1 MPKLGSRQLNY
12 CRVVDRNLTIQA
24 ISDRSKVWDCLVI
37 GGGATGLGTAVE
49 AASRGLR
56 TLLVEKT
63 DFAKGTSSRAT
74 KLAHGGVRYL
84 EQGNISLVREALH
97 ERGLMLKNAPHLA
110 HPLKFVIPAY
120 QYWQIPFY
128 GIGLGIYDLL
138 SGKLSLGRSKTLSA
152 SETIKQ
158 LPTVEQNHL
167 RGGVSYFDGQ
177 FDDARL
183 ATTLA
188 HTFSDLGGLVANYVE
203 VTRLTKKNDKISGAI
218 LHDREGGAEL
228 EVSARVVVNATG
240 VFVDSVRKMD
250 EPGSAKMLAVS
261 QGAHLV
267 LPKKFLP
274 STSALM
280 VPKTSDGRVL
290 FGIPWHDRLI
300 LGTTDGEVPEPV
312 EEPRIQEKEIS
323 FILSEAGRYLAKRP
337 TESDVLSC
345 YAGLRPLVKAGAAG
359 STASISREHTV
370 LISSSGLVTI
380 TGGKWTT
387 YRKMGEDCVNR
398 VTEIGGFSPV
408 PSRTAALALH
418 GSSSDAKT
426 FLPPAHLAVYGTD
439 RKKVESLAASEAGLG
454 ALLDAQLPYLQAE
467 VVWAAREEMA
477 RTVEDVLAR
486 RTRALLLDSSAAVK
500 AAPRVAEI
508 LAKELHRDAAWQA
521 KQVADFSTLA
531 RVYQLR

>member
-1 MPKLGSRQLNY
+1 
-12 CRVVDRNLTIQA
+12 VDRNLAIQA
-24 ISDRSKVWDCLVI
+24 ISDRSTVWDCLVI

-84 EQGNISLVREALH
+84 QQGNISLVREALH

-120 QYWQIPFY
+120 RYWELPFY

-138 SGKLSLGRSKTLSA
+138 SGKLSLGRSKALSP
-152 SETIKQ
+152 SQTVKQ
-158 LPTVEQNHL
+158 LPTVEQSHL
-167 RGGVSYFDGQ
+167 RGGISYFDGQ

-188 HTFSDLGGLVANYVE
+188 HTLSDLGGVAANYVE
-203 VTRLTKKNDKISGAI
+203 VTGLAKKNDKVAGVI
-218 LHDREGGAEL
+218 LRDRESGVEL
-228 EVSARVVVNATG
+228 EVAARVVVNATG
-240 VFVDSVRKMD
+240 VFVDSLRKMD
-250 EPGSAKMLAVS
+250 EPGSSKMLAVS

-267 LPKKFLP
+267 LPKEFLP
-274 STSALM
+274 GTTALM

-312 EEPRIQEKEIS
+312 EEPRIQEHEIS
-323 FILSEAGRYLAKRP
+323 FILSEAGRYLARDP
-337 TESDVLSC
+337 TQSDVLSC
-345 YAGLRPLVKAGAAG
+345 YAGLRPLVKAGHAS
-359 STASISREHTV
+359 STAGLSREHTLV
-370 LISSSGLVTI
+370 VSSSGLVTI

-387 YRKMGEDCVNR
+387 YRRMGEDCVNR
-398 VTEIGGFSPV
+398 LTQIGGFPSV

-418 GSSSDAKT
+418 GSSNDAET
-426 FLPPAHLAVYGTD
+426 FSPPAHLAVYGTD
-439 RKKVESLAASEAGLG
+439 RKRIEKLAASEAGLG
-454 ALLDAQLPYLQAE
+454 IPLHARLPYLQAE

-477 RTVEDVLAR
+477 RTIEDVLAR
-486 RTRALLLDSSAAVK
+486 RTRALLLDSSAAAE

-508 LAKELHRDAAWQA
+508 LAAELHRDTSWQ
-521 KQVADFSTLA
+521 KQQIEAFRSLA
-531 RVYQLR
+531 RVYQLRGTN

>member
-1 MPKLGSRQLNY
+1 
-12 CRVVDRNLTIQA
+12 VDRNLAIQA
-24 ISDRSKVWDCLVI
+24 ISDRSTVWDCLVI

-84 EQGNISLVREALH
+84 EQGNISLVREALR

-120 QYWQIPFY
+120 RLWEIPFY

-138 SGKLSLGRSKTLSA
+138 SGKLSLGRSKPLSA
-152 SETIKQ
+152 SETIRQ

-188 HTFSDLGGLVANYVE
+188 HTLADLGGQVANYVE
-203 VTRLTKKNDKISGAI
+203 LIQLAKKNDKITGAI
-218 LHDREGGAEL
+218 LRDRESGIEL

-267 LPKKFLP
+267 LAKDFLP
-274 STSALM
+274 GTTALM

-300 LGTTDGEVPEPV
+300 LGTTDGEVPEAV
-312 EEPRIQEKEIS
+312 EEPRIQDHEIS
-323 FILSEAGRYLAKRP
+323 FILSEASRYLAKDP

-345 YAGLRPLVKAGAAG
+345 YAGLRPLVKAGHAS
-359 STASISREHTV
+359 STAGLSREHTLV
-370 LISSSGLVTI
+370 VSPSGLVTI

-387 YRKMGEDCVNR
+387 YRRMGEDCVNR
-398 VTEIGGFSPV
+398 VTQIGGFSPA
-408 PSRTAALALH
+408 PSRTATLPLH
-418 GSSSDAKT
+418 GSSTGAET
-426 FLPPAHLAVYGTD
+426 FSPPAHLAVYGSD
-439 RKKVESLAASEAGLG
+439 RSKVEELAASAAGLG
-454 ALLDAQLPYLQAE
+454 DLIHVRLPYLQAE

-477 RTVEDVLAR
+477 RTVEDVLGR
-486 RTRALLLDSSAAVK
+486 RTRALLLDSAAATE
-500 AAPRVAEI
+500 AAAKVAEI
-508 LAKELHRDAAWQA
+508 LARELHRDTSWQKQQIEAFRSLA
-521 KQVADFSTLA
+521 K
-531 RVYQLR
+531 VYQLR

>member
-1 MPKLGSRQLNY
+1 
-12 CRVVDRNLTIQA
+12 VDRNLAIQA
-24 ISDRSKVWDCLVI
+24 ISDRSTVWDCLVI

-120 QYWQIPFY
+120 RYWEIPFY
-128 GIGLGIYDLL
+128 GVGLGIYDLL
-138 SGKLSLGRSKTLSA
+138 SGKLSLGRSKILSA

-158 LPTVEQNHL
+158 LWTVEQNHL
-167 RGGVSYFDGQ
+167 RGGISYFDGQ

-188 HTFSDLGGLVANYVE
+188 LTLSDLGGLVANYVE
-203 VTRLTKKNDKISGAI
+203 VIQLAKKNDKISGAI
-218 LHDREGGAEL
+218 LRDRENGL
-228 EVSARVVVNATG
+228 EVEISARVVVNATG

-267 LPKKFLP
+267 LPKEFLP
-274 STSALM
+274 GTTALM

-300 LGTTDGEVPEPV
+300 LGTTDGEVPEAV
-312 EEPRIQEKEIS
+312 EEPRIQEHEIS
-323 FILSEAGRYLAKRP
+323 FILSEAGRYLARAP

-345 YAGLRPLVKAGAAG
+345 YAGLRPLVKAGHAS
-359 STASISREHTV
+359 STAGLSREHTLLV
-370 LISSSGLVTI
+370 SSSGLVTI

-387 YRKMGEDCVNR
+387 YRRMGEDCVNR
-398 VTEIGGFSPV
+398 VTQIAGFPSV
-408 PSRTAALALH
+408 PSRTASLSLH
-418 GSSSDAKT
+418 GSSANAET
-426 FLPPAHLAVYGTD
+426 FAPPAHLAVYGTD
-439 RKKVESLAASEAGLG
+439 RSKIEELAASEVGLSDPLH
-454 ALLDAQLPYLQAE
+454 ARLPYLKAE
-467 VVWAAREEMA
+467 VVWVARQEMA
-477 RTVEDVLAR
+477 RTIEDVLAR
-486 RTRALLLDSSAAVK
+486 RTRALLLDSSAATE
-500 AAPRVAEI
+500 AAPGVAEI
-508 LAKELHRDAAWQA
+508 LARELHRDSAWQE
-521 KQVADFSTLA
+521 KQIEAFRSLA
-531 RVYQLR
+531 RVYQLRAKN

>member
-1 MPKLGSRQLNY
+1 M
-12 CRVVDRNLTIQA
+12 DRNLAIQA
-24 ISDRSKVWDCLVI
+24 ISDRSTIWDCLVI

-97 ERGLMLKNAPHLA
+97 ERGLMIKNAPHLA
-110 HPLKFVIPAY
+110 HPLKFVIPAFRL
-120 QYWQIPFY
+120 WEIPFY
-128 GIGLGIYDLL
+128 GIGLGLYDLL
-138 SGKLSLGRSKTLSA
+138 SGKLSLGRSKILNA
-152 SETIKQ
+152 AETVKQ
-158 LPTVEQNHL
+158 LPTVEQSHL
-167 RGGVSYFDGQ
+167 RGGISYFDGQ

-188 HTFSDLGGLVANYVE
+188 LTLFDLGGVVANYVE
-203 VTRLTKKNDKISGAI
+203 VTGLTKKNDKVAGAI
-218 LHDREGGAEL
+218 LRDRESGAEM

-240 VFVDSVRKMD
+240 VFVDALRKMD
-250 EPGSAKMLAVS
+250 EPGSSKMLAVS

-267 LPKKFLP
+267 LPKEFLP
-274 STSALM
+274 GATALM

-312 EEPRIQEKEIS
+312 EEPRIQDQEIS
-323 FILSEAGRYLAKRP
+323 FILSEAARYLAKDP

-345 YAGLRPLVKAGAAG
+345 YAGLRPLVKAGHAS
-359 STASISREHTV
+359 STAGLSREHTLLV
-370 LISSSGLVTI
+370 SPSGLVTI

-387 YRKMGEDCVNR
+387 YRRMGEDCINR
-398 VTEIGGFSPV
+398 VTEIGGFTPV
-408 PSRTAALALH
+408 PSRTATLPLH
-418 GSSSDAKT
+418 GSSSGAET
-426 FLPPAHLAVYGTD
+426 FLPPSHLAVYGAE
-439 RKKVESLAASEAGLG
+439 RKKVEELAASETGLSE
-454 ALLDAQLPYLQAE
+454 ALNNRLPYLQAE
-467 VVWAAREEMA
+467 VVWAIREEMA

-486 RTRALLLDSSAAVK
+486 RTRALLLDSSAAVE

-508 LAKELHRDAAWQA
+508 MSRELHRDQVWQQQQIETFRSLA
-521 KQVADFSTLA
+521 KI
-531 RVYQLR
+531 YQLKGRS

>member
-1 MPKLGSRQLNY
+1 
-12 CRVVDRNLTIQA
+12 VDRNLAIQA
-24 ISDRSKVWDCLVI
+24 ISDRSTVWDCLVI

-120 QYWQIPFY
+120 RYWEIPFY

-138 SGKLSLGRSKTLSA
+138 SGKLSLGRSKPLSA

-158 LPTVEQNHL
+158 LPTVEQSHL

-188 HTFSDLGGLVANYVE
+188 YTLSDLGGVVANYVE
-203 VTRLTKKNDKISGAI
+203 VVGLTKKNDKISGAI
-218 LHDREGGAEL
+218 LRDRESGVEL
-228 EVSARVVVNATG
+228 EASARVVVNATG
-240 VFVDSVRKMD
+240 VFVDSLRKLD
-250 EPGSAKMLAVS
+250 EPGSSKMLAVS

-274 STSALM
+274 GTNALM

-300 LGTTDGEVPEPV
+300 LGTTDGEVPEPA
-312 EEPRIQEKEIS
+312 EEPRIQEHEIS
-323 FILSEAGRYLAKRP
+323 FILSEAGRYLAKDP

-345 YAGLRPLVKAGAAG
+345 YAGLRPLVKAGHAN
-359 STASISREHTV
+359 STAGLSREHTLLV
-370 LISSSGLVTI
+370 SSSGLVTI

-387 YRKMGEDCVNR
+387 YRRMGEDCINR
-398 VTEIGGFSPV
+398 VTEIGGFSSV

-418 GSSSDAKT
+418 GSTSASET
-426 FLPPAHLAVYGTD
+426 FSPPAHLAVYGTD
-439 RKKVESLAASEAGLG
+439 RKKIEELAGSKTGLG
-454 ALLDAQLPYLQAE
+454 EPLHARLPYLKAE
-467 VVWAAREEMA
+467 VVWAARNEMA

-486 RTRALLLDSSAAVK
+486 RTRALLLDSAAAVE
-500 AAPRVAEI
+500 AAPLVAEI
-508 LAKELHRDAAWQA
+508 LSQELNRDQAWVNQQVEAFRSLAK
-521 KQVADFSTLA
+521 
-531 RVYQLR
+531 VYQLRPAK

>member
-1 MPKLGSRQLNY
+1 
-12 CRVVDRNLTIQA
+12 VDRNLAIQA
-24 ISDRSKVWDCLVI
+24 ISDRSTVWDCLVI

-110 HPLKFVIPAY
+110 HPLKFIIPAY
-120 QYWQIPFY
+120 SLWQIPFY

-138 SGKLSLGRSKTLSA
+138 SGKLSLGRSKILSA

-158 LPTVEQNHL
+158 LPTVEQRQL

-203 VTRLTKKNDKISGAI
+203 VVRLTKKNDKISGAI
-218 LHDREGGAEL
+218 LHDRESGGEL

-250 EPGSAKMLAVS
+250 EPGSTKMLAVS

-267 LPKKFLP
+267 LPKEFLP
-274 STSALM
+274 GTSALM

-290 FGIPWHDRLI
+290 FGIPWHNRLI
-300 LGTTDGEVPEPV
+300 LGTTDGEVPEPL
-312 EEPRIQEKEIS
+312 EEPRIQEQEIS
-323 FILSEAGRYLAKRP
+323 FILSEAGRYLTKRP

-345 YAGLRPLVKAGAAG
+345 YAGLRPLVKAGHAG
-359 STASISREHTV
+359 STAGISREHTV
-370 LISSSGLVTI
+370 LISSSNLVTI

-387 YRKMGEDCVNR
+387 YRRMGEDCVNR
-398 VTEIGGFSPV
+398 VAEIGNFPSV
-408 PSRTAALALH
+408 PSRTAALSLH
-418 GSSSDAKT
+418 GSSSDART
-426 FLPPAHLAVYGTD
+426 FSPPTHLAVYGKD
-439 RKKVESLAASEAGLG
+439 RKRVEDLASSEPGLG
-454 ALLDAQLPYLQAE
+454 TLLNAQLPYLQAE

-486 RTRALLLDSSAAVK
+486 RTRALLLDSSAAAK

-508 LAKELHRDAAWQA
+508 LARELHRDKAWQD
-521 KQVADFSTLA
+521 KQVEDFCTLA
-531 RVYQLR
+531 KVYQLR

>member
-1 MPKLGSRQLNY
+1 
-12 CRVVDRNLTIQA
+12 VDRNLAIQA
-24 ISDRSKVWDCLVI
+24 ISDRSTVWDCLVI

-49 AASRGLR
+49 AVSRGLR

-84 EQGNISLVREALH
+84 EQGNIGLVREALH

-120 QYWQIPFY
+120 RYWELPFY

-138 SGKLSLGRSKTLSA
+138 SGKLSLGRSKALSP
-152 SETIKQ
+152 SQTVKQ
-158 LPTVEQNHL
+158 LPTVERSHL
-167 RGGVSYFDGQ
+167 RGGISYFDGQ

-188 HTFSDLGGLVANYVE
+188 YTFSDLGGVVANYME
-203 VTRLTKKNDKISGAI
+203 VVGLTKKNDKVGGAI
-218 LHDREGGAEL
+218 LRDRETGVEL
-228 EVSARVVVNATG
+228 EASARVVVNATG
-240 VFVDSVRKMD
+240 VFVDALRKMD
-250 EPGSAKMLAVS
+250 EPASRKMLAVS

-267 LPKKFLP
+267 LPKEFLP
-274 STSALM
+274 GTTALM

-312 EEPRIQEKEIS
+312 EEPRIQQQEIS
-323 FILSEAGRYLAKRP
+323 FILSEAGRYLAKDP

-345 YAGLRPLVKAGAAG
+345 YAGLRPLVKAGHAS
-359 STASISREHTV
+359 STAGISREHTLLV
-370 LISSSGLVTI
+370 SASGLVTI

-387 YRKMGEDCVNR
+387 YRRMGEDCINR
-398 VTEIGGFSPV
+398 VTEIGGFASR
-408 PSRTAALALH
+408 PSRTAGLSLH
-418 GSSSDAKT
+418 GSSSAAET
-426 FLPPAHLAVYGTD
+426 FSPPAHLAVYGTD
-439 RKKVESLAASEAGLG
+439 RKKIEELAASEAGLG
-454 ALLDAQLPYLQAE
+454 DPLHVRLPYLQAE
-467 VVWAAREEMA
+467 VVWAARNEMA

-486 RTRALLLDSSAAVK
+486 RTRALLLDSSAAAE

-508 LAKELHRDAAWQA
+508 LARELHRDKSWENNQIESFRSLA
-521 KQVADFSTLA
+521 K
-531 RVYQLR
+531 VYQLRPTQD

>member
-1 MPKLGSRQLNY
+1 
-12 CRVVDRNLTIQA
+12 VDRNQALQA
-24 ISDRSKVWDCLVI
+24 ISDRSTVWDCLVV

-110 HPLKFVIPAY
+110 HPLNFIIPAFRL
-120 QYWQIPFY
+120 WEIPFY

-138 SGKLSLGRSKTLSA
+138 SGKLSLGRSKVLSP
-152 SETIKQ
+152 SETIKK
-158 LPTVEQNHL
+158 LPTVEQRSL
-167 RGGVSYFDGQ
+167 RGGISYFDGQ

-188 HTFSDLGGLVANYVE
+188 LTVSDLGGVVANYME
-203 VTRLTKKNDKISGAI
+203 VTGFKKKNDKVSGVI
-218 LHDREGGAEL
+218 LRDSENGTEL

-240 VFVDSVRKMD
+240 VFVDSLRKLD

-267 LPKKFLP
+267 LPKEFLP
-274 STSALM
+274 GTTALM

-300 LGTTDGEVPEPV
+300 LGTTDGAVPEPV
-312 EEPRIQEKEIS
+312 EEPRIQDQEIS
-323 FILSEAGRYLAKRP
+323 FILSEAARYLAKDP

-345 YAGLRPLVKAGAAG
+345 YAGLRPLVKPGHAS
-359 STASISREHTV
+359 STAGISREHTLLV
-370 LISSSGLVTI
+370 SASGLVTI

-387 YRKMGEDCVNR
+387 YRRMGQDCVNR
-398 VTEIGGFSPV
+398 VTELGGFSSV
-408 PSRTAALALH
+408 PSRTETLPLH
-418 GSSSDAKT
+418 GSSSSAET
-426 FLPPAHLAVYGTD
+426 MAPPTHLAVYGAD
-439 RKKVESLAASEAGLG
+439 RRKVEELASSEAGLR
-454 ALLDAQLPYLQAE
+454 APLHPRLPYLQAE
-467 VVWAAREEMA
+467 VVWAARVEMA

-486 RTRALLLDSSAAVK
+486 RTRALLLDSTAAVE

-508 LAKELHRDAAWQA
+508 LARELHRDKAWE
-521 KQVADFSTLA
+521 KQQVEAFRILA
-531 RVYQLR
+531 RVYQLRPGK